1 MTDRCV
7 KEIMPPQLIH
17 NYEYDVETD
26 TKHMCDEDDTFD
38 ACTLNN
44 QCISQFAKNLSPVD
58 ATYSY
63 DELLIFENQE

>member
-44 QCISQFAKNLSPVD
+44 Q
-58 ATYSY
+58 
-63 DELLIFENQE
+63 